1 MDRTRGSVIEG
12 LRGDGRGWLLS
23 AVATGWML
31 ILGLR
36 FTIPALLP
44 QVKAAFT
51 VDNATAGAAI
61 TVIWLTYAGM
71 QFPAGALVD
80 HVGERVL
87 LTVSLL
93 VTALGLLALGAAPVF
108 GLFLLA
114 CAAFGLGT
122 GVFGPPR
129 GTVLSRTFE
138 ADGAAFGVTLA
149 AGSVGAAALPFVA
162 GSLVGQVGWRLLV
175 AGFAP
180 LFVGIAAATWVA
192 VQEREQAAGAG
203 ATAREVANGVRV
215 AITTRSVLVGV
226 AAVTLLLFVFQG
238 VTAFLPTYLVEQ
250 KGLDQG
256 TAAGIYAVLFLC
268 GAGFQLLAGGAAERF
283 GDRAGLGSVAGFSV
297 LPLVA
302 LPFAVGFAPLVVLS
316 ALVGVRMAIG
326 PVNNAYLVD
335 VLPEEVRGTAWGLL
349 RTLFFA
355 VGSTGSVFV
364 GWMADQGLFDEAFVL
379 LAILTGLGAACYLFL
394 PSR

>member
-1 MDRTRGSVIEG
+1 MSQSRGSVVSQ
-12 LRGDGRGWLLS
+12 LRGDGRGWLLA
-23 AVATGWML
+23 AVAVGWLL

-36 FTIPALLP
+36 FTVPALLP
-44 QVKAAFT
+44 QVKTAFT
-51 VDNATAGAAI
+51 VDNATAGGAV
-61 TVIWLTYAGM
+61 TVIWITYAAM

-80 HVGERVL
+80 RVGERKL
-87 LTVSLL
+87 LTASLL

-108 GLFLLA
+108 GVFLLA

-138 ADGAAFGVTLA
+138 ADGAAFGATLA

-162 GSLVGQVGWRLLV
+162 GTLVARVSWRLLV

-180 LFVGIAAATWVA
+180 LFVVIAVATWVA
-192 VQEREQAAGAG
+192 VPERESAAGAG
-203 ATAREVANGVRV
+203 ATAREVVGGVRV
-215 AITTRSVLVGV
+215 AITSRSVVVGV
-226 AAVTLLLFVFQG
+226 AAVTLLLFAFQG
-238 VTAFLPTYLVEQ
+238 VTTFLPTYLVEE
-250 KGLDQG
+250 KGIAQG

-268 GAGFQLLAGGAAERF
+268 GAGFQLLAGGAADRF
-283 GDRAGLGSVAGFSV
+283 GDRTVLGAVAGFSV
-297 LPLVA
+297 VPLLA
-302 LPFAVGFAPLVVLS
+302 MPFAVGVAPLALLS

-335 VLPEEVRGTAWGLL
+335 VLPEPIQGTAWGLL

-364 GWMADQGLFDEAFVL
+364 GWMADRGLFDEAFFL
-379 LAILTGLGAACYLFL
+379 LAGLTALGAACYPFL